1 VVSLDRFFPR
11 LLPYL
16 IGCPEPLARQALVD
30 AAIDFCGK
38 TNAVS
43 AALDPIPVV
52 SGVATYE
59 LDPPAQTS
67 ISLVQKVW
75 YDDRLMKPV
84 PYEQA
89 GAIYNAPG
97 TPRYYYGEYVDES
110 FSLTLWPTPN
120 RNLPDGL
127 RVRTALMPVRDAA
140 QLHTILFDRYVDAV
154 VHGAIVLLAS
164 VPDEP
169 YTDLK
174 LAAASAAK
182 LRAAVTAA
190 RGEALRGNVQSSMSV
205 MPRGF

>member
-1 VVSLDRFFPR
+1 

-30 AAIDFCGK
+30 AAIDFCGR

-43 AALDPIPVV
+43 VALDPVPVV
-52 SGVATYE
+52 AGVATYE
-59 LDPPAQTS
+59 LEPPPQTS
-67 ISLVQKVW
+67 VSLVQKAW
-75 YDDRLMKPV
+75 YDGRLLKPV

-89 GAIYNAPG
+89 DAIYNAPTG
-97 TPRYYYGEYVDES
+97 VPGYYYGESVDEI
-110 FSLTLWPTPN
+110 FSLTLWPTPGES
-120 RNLPDGL
+120 LPDGL
-127 RVRTALMPVRDAA
+127 RIRAALMPARSAT
-140 QLHTILFDRYVDAV
+140 QLHTILFDRYVEAV

-169 YTDLK
+169 YTDLV

-182 LRAAVTAA
+182 LGAEVTAA

-205 MPRGF
+205 KMRAF